1 LNRKEGIIVGLVL
14 LVSFISGAF
23 AAPSIQNTFI
33 TNDPLNVRIV
43 GGTTSLRTR
52 SVDIQVL
59 GLQGG
64 VYVQEFS
71 SYSLHNVIREAFSF
85 VPEQGFVQVDSA
97 LITITYTRIE
107 DSPGDKFSVSLNG
120 QGSGNVEIQRANANA
135 VAGTVP
141 TQNLHVGSNLME
153 IGAVQAN
160 PSQGIQELVFEVRLT
175 VEYTFLA

>member
-1 LNRKEGIIVGLVL
+1 MNRKEGVIVGLVL

-23 AAPSIQNTFI
+23 AAPAIQNTFI

-59 GLQGG
+59 GLQG

-71 SYSLHNVIREAFSF
+71 SNSLHNVIREAFSF
-85 VPEQGFVQVDSA
+85 APEQGFVQVDSA
-97 LITITYTRIE
+97 LVTIAYTRIE
-107 DSPGDKFSVSLNG
+107 DSPGDKFSGSL
-120 QGSGNVEIQRANANA
+120 NA
-135 VAGTVP
+135 VAGTVL